1 MGRRHERCRGHTRT
15 WAVQRDDC
23 PADHRYVGSLAF
35 PNFVERLNVE
45 LRAALDE
52 RVPLVFEQTPKTA
65 VWICE
70 PARVGVEADDL
81 GVVGWMGTT
90 LDGVLHA
97 ARERQTAAAVHR
109 LAMGFAF
116 VLTVDDNSR

>member
-1 MGRRHERCRGHTRT
+1 M
-15 WAVQRDDC
+15 
-23 PADHRYVGSLAF
+23 GSLAF
-35 PNFVERLNVE
+35 PHFVERLDAE

-52 RVPLVFEQTPKTA
+52 RVPLLFEQTQKTA
-65 VWICE
+65 VWTCE

-97 ARERQTAAAVHR
+97 ARERQTAAAADR

-116 VLTVDDNSR
+116 VLDVDDGLR